1 MKISISQSDN
11 FHLHHLIFKFIN
23 NKFKNSLNNN
33 SATGLI
39 INIFNF
45 LSLSIATIVSN
56 HSFYLSLILIFNIL
70 TYLLL
75 YFYIFK
81 KLNSSY

>member
-1 MKISISQSDN
+1 MKLKMKISISQSDN

-45 LSLSIATIVSN
+45 LSLIATIVSN
-56 HSFYLSLILIFNIL
+56 HSFYPSLILIFNIL

-75 YFYIFK
+75 YFIFLK
-81 KLNSSY
+81 T